1 MVHHL
6 RSQRTLW
13 TTQMNSERSLGSSNE
28 CEEEDSDSLAGVWPP
43 RLLADQTCRLL
54 MMKKVAGV
62 CVQIAHDEVPVS

>member
-1 MVHHL
+1 MKGLLVF
-6 RSQRTLW
+6 
-13 TTQMNSERSLGSSNE
+13 SNE

-43 RLLADQTCRLL
+43 RILADQTCRLL